1 MSITLWKPE
10 PDPILHQALGKLAE
24 ECAELSQALAQ
35 CLIQGYHEEEPVTH
49 KLNRTQVMEEVAD
62 VKAAMRWLFDVLDEP
77 FKGESARERRKLD
90 GFKNWQ
96 AMLEAHFAAAR
107 PTPKPDEEKMP
118 PPLASKLG
126 DDGAAVC
133 RDASNGA
140 DGYEKVTASYEAGIH
155 GRAKTSQ
162 SGHEMQ
168 SPATGFGG
176 SEKPRACPYYDGIT
190 QRCPDILMGVEC
202 RGPFGPVSKFPE
214 GGE

>member
-1 MSITLWKPE
+1 MAIE
-10 PDPILHQALGKLAE
+10 PFF
-24 ECAELSQALAQ
+24 CAERPCPYPADWQVACPSCSEQIA
-35 CLIQGYHEEEPVTH
+35 CEMDEDTDGSFSKTDRDGDPVV
-49 KLNRTQVMEEVAD
+49 NCDCFFIPSDVSVAPMPET
-62 VKAAMRWLFDVLDEP
+62 K
-77 FKGESARERRKLD
+77 
-90 GFKNWQ
+90 
-96 AMLEAHFAAAR
+96 
-107 PTPKPDEEKMP
+107 KMP

-133 RDASNGA
+133 RDASNNA
-140 DGYEKVTASYEAGIH
+140 DGYEKITASYEAGFH

-176 SEKPRACPYYDGIT
+176 SEKPRARPYYDGIT

-202 RGPFGPVSKFPE
+202 RGPGGPVSKFPE